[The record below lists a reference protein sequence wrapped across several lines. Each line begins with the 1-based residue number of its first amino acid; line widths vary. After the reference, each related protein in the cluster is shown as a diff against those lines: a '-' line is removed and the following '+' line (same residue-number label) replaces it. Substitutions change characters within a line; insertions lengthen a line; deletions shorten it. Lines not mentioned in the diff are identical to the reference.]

1 MPTAEFLEQI
11 VKRIDKIDRE
21 DLKAHVL
28 ELARQNQLINRL
40 LDHASEGILVLN
52 SKKEIIFANRR
63 MIQWFNLSPDTERK
77 GTLEEGIAEQ
87 PLARLISSCID
98 QKKELFQEECEV
110 LLPRPMILRVNL
122 FYLKNGA
129 APFAVVCISNVTQT
143 ETNLR
148 ERFKIENWE
157 SMLGLA
163 AGIAHELG
171 NPLNSLMIHVNLLEK
186 SIEKLPLTQKR
197 KVAESLKVLKDET
210 ARLDRIIR
218 NFLKATR
225 RKPLRFELNQINELL
240 AKTVEFLKPEL
251 KAAKIRVIEELDRQ
265 IQPFLLDPE
274 RIHQVF
280 VNIIKNAVHAMPKGV
295 TLRIQ
300 TEVKDKLCLI
310 RFQDTGVGIP
320 AETMSKIFDAY
331 YTTREEGTGLGLM
344 IVHQIIREHGG
355 RIEVA
360 SKPNAGTAF
369 TVILPIRKEKL
380 GLPAPTGTKR
390 KP

>member
-1 MPTAEFLEQI
+1 
-11 VKRIDKIDRE
+11 
-21 DLKAHVL
+21 
-28 ELARQNQLINRL
+28 
-40 LDHASEGILVLN
+40 
-52 SKKEIIFANRR
+52 
-63 MIQWFNLSPDTERK
+63 
-77 GTLEEGIAEQ
+77 
-87 PLARLISSCID
+87 
-98 QKKELFQEECEV
+98 
-110 LLPRPMILRVNL
+110 
-122 FYLKNGA
+122 
-129 APFAVVCISNVTQT
+129 
-143 ETNLR
+143 
-148 ERFKIENWE
+148 
-157 SMLGLA
+157 
-163 AGIAHELG
+163 
-171 NPLNSLMIHVNLLEK
+171 MIHVNLLEK

-197 KVAESLKVLKDET
+197 KVNESLKVLKDET

-240 AKTVEFLKPEL
+240 AKTVDFLKPEL

-280 VNIIKNAVHAMPKGV
+280 VNIIKNAVHAMPKGG